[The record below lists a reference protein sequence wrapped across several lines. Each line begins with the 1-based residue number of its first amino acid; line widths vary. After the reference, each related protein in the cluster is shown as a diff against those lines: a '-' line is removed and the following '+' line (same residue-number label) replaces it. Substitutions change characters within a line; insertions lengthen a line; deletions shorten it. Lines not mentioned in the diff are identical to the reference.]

1 LFFPIFFYRSD
12 KKSSSTTNSQPL
24 NNNNENLNNNSQK
37 METNCSRSSSNT
49 NEINSTNTTSC
60 RSPKRHS
67 SVDADLETLDRELCA
82 LDAHMPLVDPEIT
95 QGAEQL
101 EQAMVSRKR
110 KSSLSEEEN
119 DRLVREALSQ
129 FYMPSTR
136 LLSAIDDC
144 PLMGSECKRQ
154 KTDMDMDLSMDMNQN
169 QKEFECIIDALR
181 MGSTGGSVGNCSN
194 NQLNLGGSGG
204 PIDSC
209 GQAAMMG
216 ESGNVFHNLVVASLE
231 T

>member
-1 LFFPIFFYRSD
+1 MSNWNFHQLITCVFFPFPDRSD
-12 KKSSSTTNSQPL
+12 KQQRTSSSSNGQAL
-24 NNNNENLNNNSQK
+24 NNNNENLNNNGQPMDCSESQVPA
-37 METNCSRSSSNT
+37 
-49 NEINSTNTTSC
+49 SC
-60 RSPKRHS
+60 RSPKRHT
-67 SVDADLETLDRELCA
+67 SVDTDLETLDRELCA

-110 KSSLSEEEN
+110 KASLSEEEN

-144 PLMGSECKRQ
+144 PLIGDCKRQ
-154 KTDMDMDLSMDMNQN
+154 KTGDLDLDLNNLDMNQN

-181 MGSTGGSVGNCSN
+181 MGGGGASGGSTGGSAA
-194 NQLNLGGSGG
+194 
-204 PIDSC
+204 DSC
-209 GQAAMMG
+209 GQAAMMS
-216 ESGNVFHNLVVASLE
+216 ESSAFHNLVVASLE

>member
-1 LFFPIFFYRSD
+1 MCFSRSNRSD
-12 KKSSSTTNSQPL
+12 KQQRTSSSANSQVL
-24 NNNNENLNNNSQK
+24 NNNNENLNNNSQP
-37 METNCSRSSSNT
+37 METNCG
-49 NEINSTNTTSC
+49 ESTAPASC
-60 RSPKRHS
+60 RSPKRHT
-67 SVDADLETLDRELCA
+67 SVDTDLETLDRELCA

-110 KSSLSEEEN
+110 KASTSEEEN

-144 PLMGSECKRQ
+144 PLIGDCKRQ
-154 KTDMDMDLSMDMNQN
+154 KTGDLELDLNNLDMNQN

-181 MGSTGGSVGNCSN
+181 MGS
-194 NQLNLGGSGG
+194 GGSGASAG
-204 PIDSC
+204 GSAPDSC
-209 GQAAMMG
+209 GQAAMMS
-216 ESGNVFHNLVVASLE
+216 ESSAFHNLVVASLE